1 MLLQNVNTTT
11 CSVSSTAQE
20 INQTN
25 ETASVNMKG
34 RRQTID
40 VNFIQS
46 DFLKFIGSIMCDFFK
61 GKRGRRNF
69 FRLCEN
75 KLQDNTECIVCINCL
90 FYNIN
95 NYRLT

>member
-1 MLLQNVNTTT
+1 MLLQNVNTT

-20 INQTN
+20 INRAN

-40 VNFIQS
+40 VNFNQS
-46 DFLKFIGSIMCDFFK
+46 DFLIFIGSIMCDFFK

-69 FRLCEN
+69 FCPCEN
-75 KLQDNTECIVCINCL
+75 ILRDNRDYIGCIYCL
-90 FYNIN
+90 FYNKN

>member
-20 INQTN
+20 INQAN

-34 RRQTID
+34 CRQTID
-40 VNFIQS
+40 VNFNQS

-61 GKRGRRNF
+61 GKRGRRKKISVF
-69 FRLCEN
+69 VKIYN
-75 KLQDNTECIVCINCL
+75 KTTQSKLGEFIAYFST
-90 FYNIN
+90 
-95 NYRLT
+95 